1 MLYRPKRTN
10 SRVLKNI
17 THVARM
23 IMGLVFIIS
32 GFVKAI
38 DPWGTSIKVDEYL
51 RSYGWEELLPLSIAI
66 SIWLCG
72 AELMMGLMLT
82 FKVRIRFVS
91 IGALFSM
98 VIFTII
104 TLLGATVMPVEDC
117 GCFGHAVSLSP
128 WQSFFKNLLLLP
140 MAVIIYWRYRPDKI
154 FLFKRSELI
163 LAALFFSISMGLGFY
178 CYRHLPL
185 IDFLPY
191 KVGAN
196 LPVLIEEA
204 NKANRADKVDVVLV
218 FKDKKRGDR
227 YKEFKM
233 EDTEWHNE
241 DRYEWVETRTVE
253 HIPAVKPLISEF
265 ALRDYNSQLVTNE
278 LLSTPG
284 VLDMLV
290 ITSLSKIDEEL
301 MSECRIALESYA
313 AEAKA
318 KGNRV
323 ICITPDIITEESN
336 FAGVECYNIDPITMK
351 TMLRAWAGV
360 VSLRDGVIERKS
372 NCIDL

>member
-253 HIPAVKPLISEF
+253 HIPAVL
-265 ALRDYNSQLVTNE
+265 
-278 LLSTPG
+278 
-284 VLDMLV
+284 
-290 ITSLSKIDEEL
+290 
-301 MSECRIALESYA
+301 
-313 AEAKA
+313 
-318 KGNRV
+318 
-323 ICITPDIITEESN
+323 
-336 FAGVECYNIDPITMK
+336 
-351 TMLRAWAGV
+351 
-360 VSLRDGVIERKS
+360 
-372 NCIDL
+372 